1 MGRKR
6 FLKVGLIVLFMT
18 MVSVVCGV
26 AGERYAVKSGD
37 TLHDIAKAFSTS
49 VEMLKAANQL
59 ESELIKP
66 NQILVI
72 PTTVKR
78 EKTHAVHKPRKETD
92 LYVVKSGDTLSGLS
106 VKTGVPVEE
115 IKQLNHLQSH
125 RLQIGQELFLKKLE
139 ASIEDEEEVGDGDQ
153 RIAAPTASRREES
166 ITPAPEPLERWTS
179 SEERSLFVRVA
190 KTFLGVPY
198 RLGGATM
205 RGIDCSAFVK
215 KVYEIFGVALPRT
228 AREQSCVGRLIG
240 KDELQEGDLVFFQT
254 RRARRTHVG
263 IYIGNGEFVHASS
276 WNKEVKVDHLDKPY
290 FHQQFF
296 RGVRIK
302 EMASET

>member
-139 ASIEDEEEVGDGDQ
+139 ASIEDEEEVGDGDH
-153 RIAAPTASRREES
+153 RIAAPKASWREES

-179 SEERSLFVRVA
+179 PEERSLFVRVA